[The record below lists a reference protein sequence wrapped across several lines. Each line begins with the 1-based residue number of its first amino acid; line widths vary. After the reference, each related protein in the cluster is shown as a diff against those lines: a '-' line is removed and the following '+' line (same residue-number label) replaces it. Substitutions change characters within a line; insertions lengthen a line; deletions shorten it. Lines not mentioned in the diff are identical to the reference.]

1 LPGGE
6 VEKLFCGLGL
16 LMTELVHKGS
26 IVCARPEHWDDVGI
40 ADLGEFMTLSGVM
53 LVVYPQGFPL
63 LLPATLQVPGIA
75 EPHVCALEV
84 AGKDLLK
91 VLPTINWVSGQV
103 IDPSFGRAD

>member
-1 LPGGE
+1 
-6 VEKLFCGLGL
+6 
-16 LMTELVHKGS
+16 
-26 IVCARPEHWDDVGI
+26 
-40 ADLGEFMTLSGVM
+40 MTLSGVM

-91 VLPTINWVSGQV
+91 VLPTIN
-103 IDPSFGRAD
+103 